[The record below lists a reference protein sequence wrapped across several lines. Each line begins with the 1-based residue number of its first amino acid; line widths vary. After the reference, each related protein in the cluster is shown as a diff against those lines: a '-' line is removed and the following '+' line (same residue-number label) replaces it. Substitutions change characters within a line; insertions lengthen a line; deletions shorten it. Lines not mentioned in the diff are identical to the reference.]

1 MTVMTRLIRLLLVAL
16 VALVSPAS
24 PVSLVSP
31 AFADVTLK
39 STGAGK
45 GMGMGGSM
53 TMTTYIKGNKMRTD
67 TVMGD
72 TTRIM
77 IFDLD
82 AQRLYSFDSKKKEA
96 DAWDMQAFGAS
107 LQSSVDTANIK
118 SSIKP
123 NGQTKQIAGH
133 GASGYDMELTVPATL
148 GGPKGMKMTMT
159 LTGPIWIVKG
169 APGTAEYLGFYKA
182 AVEKGWIFSDPRGA
196 KGNPGQ
202 AKAMAEMYRQLLAT
216 GGIPYEQE
224 TNFKMGGEG
233 PMAAAMGKMG
243 NLSMTQTVQ
252 SVDTGALA
260 ADLFAVPA
268 GYKVKE
274 QK

>member
-1 MTVMTRLIRLLLVAL
+1 MKRLAFVAL
-16 VALVSPAS
+16 VAFVAS
-24 PVSLVSP
+24 V
-31 AFADVTLK
+31 ATAAADVTVK
-39 STGAGK
+39 SSGSGK
-45 GMGMGGSM
+45 GLGVGGDM
-53 TMTTYIKGNKMRTD
+53 TTTTYIKGNKMRTD
-67 TVMGD
+67 AVMGD
-72 TTRIM
+72 RTISM
-77 IFDLD
+77 IFDVD

-96 DAWDMQAFGAS
+96 DAWDMQAFGS
-107 LQSSVDTANIK
+107 NMNQSVDTAGIK

-123 NGQTKQIAGH
+123 NGQTKQIAGK
-133 GASGYDMELTVPATL
+133 AATGYDMEMSVPAMM
-148 GGPKGMKMTMT
+148 GGKGGMKMTML

-169 APGTAEYLGFYKA
+169 APGTAEFINFYKG

-202 AKAMAEMYRQLLAT
+202 AKAMAEMYRQLAAT

-224 TNFKMGGEG
+224 MNFKMSGDG
-233 PMAAAMGKMG
+233 PMAGMMAKMG
-243 NLSMTQTVQ
+243 NITMTTTVT
-252 SVDTGALA
+252 SVETTPIA